1 MSGKTYLDMKYVNF
15 IHKVLFL
22 IFAVLFFVAPLN
34 DARCQ
39 LVDAP
44 YITIGVKG
52 GGTASDML
60 YTKHA
65 YSVYSHSPLFDY
77 QAGAFVKIRATHRFG
92 FELDVQYAGAGTNM
106 TWADVDYTLH
116 PKMIDVRMLQ
126 AIHFGN
132 RRKNFSPYLNFG
144 PVIGLT
150 QGGNIEYQSDYT
162 PYFTTPVTKG
172 NYSTFDGGVYVGLG
186 FDYQFYVGMNVA
198 VISAEAGYRLGLL
211 NTFSK
216 NDKSE
221 DAVIMNPE
229 MDAPLYS
236 AQRLGQGIELSVK
249 LGIPIKIYKKQPAK
263 IVMPRVVIPDIEEP
277 VDTVEQEVEMPEFD
291 DSYAQKDCYTLG
303 EIRDKINKEE
313 NVSGLRICL
322 FNILF
327 DFDKSEIKDE
337 SWRIIADLAS
347 LMRKYPSLKIKVNG
361 HTDSKGSDEYN
372 QKLSEARARAVKY
385 AIQQYGVVGDRI
397 QWAGYGEHYPI
408 DSNETE
414 LGRARNRRVEID
426 ILTVL
431 QNKEVKR

>member
-1 MSGKTYLDMKYVNF
+1 MKSVVYM
-15 IHKVLFL
+15 HKVLFRIL
-22 IFAVLFFVAPLN
+22 VMSFFVTFQN
-34 DARCQ
+34 VARCQ
-39 LVDAP
+39 LVDVP

-65 YSVYSHSPLFDY
+65 YSVYSHNPLFDY
-77 QAGAFVKIRATHRFG
+77 QAGAFVKFRATHRFG

-116 PKMIDVRMLQ
+116 PKIIDVRMLQ
-126 AIHFGN
+126 AIHFGKRGRN
-132 RRKNFSPYLNFG
+132 CSPYFNFG

-172 NYSTFDGGVYVGLG
+172 NYSTFDGGLYVGAG
-186 FDYQFYVGMNVA
+186 FDFQFYLGINVA
-198 VISAEAGYRLGLL
+198 VVSVEAGCRLGLL

-221 DAVIMNPE
+221 DAMIMNPE
-229 MDAPLYS
+229 LDAPLYS
-236 AQRLGQGIELSVK
+236 AQRLGQGLELSVK
-249 LGIPIKIYKKQPAK
+249 LGIPIKIYKKQPAGV
-263 IVMPRVVIPDIEEP
+263 IMPRFDIPDFEEP
-277 VDTVEQEVEMPEFD
+277 ADTIEQEIEVPEFD
-291 DSYAQKDCYTLG
+291 DNYSQKDCYTLG
-303 EIRDKINKEE
+303 EIRDKINREE

-337 SWRIIADLAS
+337 SWRIISDLAS
-347 LMRKYPSLKIKVNG
+347 LMRKYPSIKIKVSG

-372 QKLSEARARAVKY
+372 QKLSEARAKAVKY
-385 AIQQYGVVGDRI
+385 AIQQYGIVGDRI
-397 QWAGYGEHYPI
+397 QWAGYGEQYPI
-408 DSNETE
+408 DSNENDS
-414 LGRARNRRVEID
+414 GRARNRRVEID
-426 ILTVL
+426 ILTVPH
-431 QNKEVKR
+431 NKEVKR